1 MKASINTERAL
12 LMDKYNTQNQQIRQ
26 SNEENQMEKLN
37 LERYKITLDERE
49 SELLSKEEKHRLK
62 ILQDQHELEL
72 EKVIPKNETKF
83 S

>member
-1 MKASINTERAL
+1 MKASINTERAV

-37 LERYKITLDERE
+37 LERYKIALDERE